1 MRRTGAAA
9 GLAALALLLGPAPA
23 AGYVLP
29 PAAIVKKAAERRAAL
44 EVTAVEVAG
53 TVELSGAALTRLGP
67 LAPPAGALTLPARLL
82 VKTPGKV
89 RLELQPAGATEAERP
104 FAAVRDDRVRGQGGL
119 EATPAVTALLRAV
132 AVLVAFQPGAEG
144 RALADGLARRGVLL
158 GDEAALGRFGGRLAL
173 VLGSRAGPGRP
184 QASFDKETY
193 LPLRLLSQ
201 EGGAALDVRLLDWA
215 SPTGG
220 DWFPRAVEVWD
231 GPALL
236 VRFTTAKATANPRL
250 AEPLF

>member
-1 MRRTGAAA
+1 MRVAGAAA
-9 GLAALALLLGPAPA
+9 GLALLLAPALAS
-23 AGYVLP
+23 GYVLP
-29 PAAIVKKAAERRAAL
+29 PAAIVKKAAERRAGL
-44 EVTAVEVAG
+44 ELGAVEVAG
-53 TVELSGAALTRLGP
+53 TVELSGAALARLGP

-104 FAAVRDDRVRGQGGL
+104 FASLRDDRLRGQGGL
-119 EATPAVTALLRAV
+119 EATPAVAALLRAV

-144 RALADGLARRGVLL
+144 RALAEGLARRGLVL

-173 VLGSRAGPGRP
+173 VLGGRAGPGRA
-184 QASFDKETY
+184 QALFDKETF
-193 LPLRLLSQ
+193 LPLRLVSPD
-201 EGGAALDVRLLDWA
+201 GGSLDVRLLDWA

-220 DWFPRAVEVWD
+220 DWFPRAAEIWD

-236 VRFTTAKATANPRL
+236 LRFTTAKATANPRL
-250 AEPLF
+250 PDALF